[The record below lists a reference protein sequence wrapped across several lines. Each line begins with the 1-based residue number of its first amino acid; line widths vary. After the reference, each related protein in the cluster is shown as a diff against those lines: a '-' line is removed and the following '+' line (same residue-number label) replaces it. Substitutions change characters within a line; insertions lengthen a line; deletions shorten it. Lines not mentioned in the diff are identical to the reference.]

1 MCKQTTAF
9 HNRNKKRTKE
19 TFDEEAKRSF
29 SVITHHGTLDF
40 IASNEYEREI
50 WVRVLTLLQPNAQ
63 GVDGDASIDKFA
75 MYVEEQWKRADMDR
89 DGSLS
94 VDECVMLLRKMNY
107 DVARKEIK
115 SRMQG
120 KSELSSNEFQGFM
133 KEMMGKRVEISQ
145 LIKDIKQRYA
155 SSLSKSANRGPKN
168 ESEDLSMDELLFF
181 LNTMQRMPRENQVT
195 REEVI
200 DTYFKGD
207 RISDSIT
214 VIHFAKVLDHSRNS
228 VIDPV
233 STLPGCGGKVL
244 LHLTCHP
251 PPLPATTCSLIA
263 SLVRSSAPHA
273 AGRHASCSAVG
284 GARPLAA
291 RSPPAARARARSSR
305 PTCRCR

>member
-1 MCKQTTAF
+1 
-9 HNRNKKRTKE
+9 
-19 TFDEEAKRSF
+19 
-29 SVITHHGTLDF
+29 
-40 IASNEYEREI
+40 
-50 WVRVLTLLQPNAQ
+50 
-63 GVDGDASIDKFA
+63 

-244 LHLTCHP
+244 LHLTRHP
-251 PPLPATTCSLIA
+251 PPLPATTCSLITN
-263 SLVRSSAPHA
+263 LVRSSAPHA
-273 AGRHASCSAVG
+273 AGRHAS
-284 GARPLAA
+284 
-291 RSPPAARARARSSR
+291 
-305 PTCRCR
+305 